1 MKWNQKLWTDGG
13 RCTMAAAVEC
23 RRLLL
28 QKLWWWWRWW
38 SIYADG
44 KTDRPPNDETSG
56 RSAQSNLKSD
66 GACNIIICRGNPG
79 PPRSN
84 RMHNITG
91 RWACIYIGAANRPF
105 RHTKKET
112 HPPKK
117 DATATRTVAVS
128 RVLRPPL
135 HQLAIGRVVLNSS
148 LTSCPWSTRWQ
159 SGITLEIPR
168 GCSLPNKL
176 YGF

>member
-84 RMHNITG
+84 RMHNIKG

-117 DATATRTVAVS
+117 RCHGHQNGRCVEGSPAAIAPTCNWTS
-128 RVLRPPL
+128 RAQ
-135 HQLAIGRVVLNSS
+135 QLINQLPMIHS
-148 LTSCPWSTRWQ
+148 LAKW
-159 SGITLEIPR
+159 
-168 GCSLPNKL
+168 
-176 YGF
+176 